1 MATRSLRRQLLG
13 WLVLPL
19 AAVVAFNVWTT
30 YRNAS
35 VTADLITDR
44 TLLASAR
51 AIAERIRL
59 IDGAIEAPIPPS
71 ALEMFASSMPDR
83 VLYRVTTPGGILIA
97 GDPDA
102 IVPPRA
108 PKGLEPLYFDAVF
121 RNERETAG

>member
-71 ALEMFASSMPDR
+71 ARLSIP
-83 VLYRVTTPGGILIA
+83 VLHSIC
-97 GDPDA
+97 
-102 IVPPRA
+102 
-108 PKGLEPLYFDAVF
+108 
-121 RNERETAG
+121 